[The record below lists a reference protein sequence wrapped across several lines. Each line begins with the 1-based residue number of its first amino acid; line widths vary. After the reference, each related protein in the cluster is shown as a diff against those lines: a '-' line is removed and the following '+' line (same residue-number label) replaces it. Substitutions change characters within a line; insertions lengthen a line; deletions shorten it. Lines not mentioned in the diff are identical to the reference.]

1 MKKYFSVVFI
11 VFFSLCC
18 SLSAFGQTGTFSS
31 VKIGSTT
38 SAAGTATRLTIVPYR
53 HSNNWDFKVRDTS
66 SDAFLD
72 IVYGPTHQM
81 TFKWNT
87 GIGIGTNNPQYKL
100 DVNGTIRAKEIKV
113 ETGWADFVF
122 APDYNLPTLGEVEL
136 HIEAHKHLPGIPTEA
151 EVKKNGVNLGEMNVK
166 LLQKVEE
173 LTLYM
178 IQQNKE
184 IIQQGKVIESL
195 KSEIDK
201 LKK

>member
-1 MKKYFSVVFI
+1 MKKILSVITIVLCALFSNMSV
-11 VFFSLCC
+11 L
-18 SLSAFGQTGTFSS
+18 GQTGSFSS
-31 VKIGSTT
+31 VKIGSTSSST
-38 SAAGTATRLTIVPYR
+38 GSATRLTIVPFK
-53 HSNNWDFKVRDTS
+53 HANNWNLNVRDSS

-122 APDYNLPTLGEVEL
+122 APDYQLPTLGEVEA
-136 HIEAHKHLPGIPTEA
+136 HIKEHKHLPGIPSEA
-151 EVKKNGVNLGEMNVK
+151 EVKKDGANLGEMNVK
-166 LLQKVEE
+166 LLQKIEE

-184 IIQQGKVIESL
+184 IESL
-195 KSEIDK
+195 KNEVQQLRAK
-201 LKK
+201 

>member
-1 MKKYFSVVFI
+1 MNGMKKYFGVVSF
-11 VFFSLCC
+11 VFCVLCC
-18 SLSAFGQTGTFSS
+18 NLSVFGQTGSFSS
-31 VKIGSTT
+31 VKIGSL
-38 SAAGTATRLTIVPYR
+38 SSSAGTATRLTIVPYK
-53 HSNNWDFKVRDTS
+53 HANNWNLNVRDTN

-72 IVYGPTHQM
+72 LIYSSIQQV

-100 DVNGTIRAKEIKV
+100 DVNGTIRAKEVKV

-122 APDYNLPTLGEVEL
+122 APDYQLPTLSEVEA
-136 HIEAHKHLPGIPTEA
+136 HIKEHKHLPGIPTEA
-151 EVKKNGVNLGEMNVK
+151 EVKENGTNLGEMNVK

-184 IIQQGKVIESL
+184 IESL
-195 KSEIDK
+195 KKEVQQ
-201 LKK
+201 LRGN

>member
-1 MKKYFSVVFI
+1 MKKYLGVISIVLFALCFCNSV
-11 VFFSLCC
+11 
-18 SLSAFGQTGTFSS
+18 FGQAGNFSS
-31 VKIGSTT
+31 VKIGSL
-38 SAAGTATRLTIVPYR
+38 SSGLGSATRLTIVPYK
-53 HSNNWDFKVRDTS
+53 HTNNWEMRVRDTA

-72 IVYGPTHQM
+72 IFYGTTQHM

-122 APDYNLPTLGEVEL
+122 ADDYQLPSLGDVETY
-136 HIEAHKHLPGIPTEA
+136 IKTQGHLPGIPTEA
-151 EVKKNGVNLGEMNVK
+151 EVKKNGTNLGEMNVK
-166 LLQKVEE
+166 LLQKIEE

-184 IIQQGKVIESL
+184 IELL
-195 KSEIDK
+195 KSELQKIK
-201 LKK
+201 RN

>member
-1 MKKYFSVVFI
+1 MKKCLSVFSVVFFLLCGNLS
-11 VFFSLCC
+11 VF
-18 SLSAFGQTGTFSS
+18 AQTGSFSS
-31 VKIGSTT
+31 VKIGSLS
-38 SAAGTATRLTIVPYR
+38 SAPGSATRLTIVPYK
-53 HSNNWDFKVRDTS
+53 HLNNWILNVRDTS

-72 IVYGPTHQM
+72 IVYGTTHQM

-122 APDYNLPTLGEVEL
+122 APDYNLPSLEEVEA
-136 HIEAHKHLPGIPTEA
+136 HIKAHKHLEGIPSEA
-151 EVKKNGVNLGEMNVK
+151 DVKENGVDLGEMNVK

-178 IQQNKE
+178 IQQKKE
-184 IIQQGKVIESL
+184 IESL
-195 KSEIDK
+195 KMEVQQLRAMDYDK
-201 LKK
+201 